1 MKSRSAQVRSH
12 LDHPVI
18 DSDGHLFEF
27 YPMFLDY
34 LKGEAGSGAAD
45 RMVKAFSNGVSGSL
59 WFRLTPQE
67 RRERRITRPGFWSVP
82 TRRTE
87 DLATTILPRL
97 LYERM
102 EEMGLDFTVLYPSMG
117 IGAIHFG
124 DQELRRASCRALNR
138 MFADLYRDYADAIT
152 PAGLIPMHTPAEAI
166 DELQYA
172 VRELG
177 FKVVLLPGYVR
188 RSIPEVERKYPHA
201 TRYAFWLDTYGVESE
216 HDYDPVWAKCQ
227 ELRVAGTFHSLG
239 AGWGSFTSTTS
250 FMYNHIGHFAAAG
263 DAICK
268 SLFLG
273 GVTRRFPVN
282 FAFLEGGV
290 GWARSLLAGIIGH
303 WSKRNVRALE
313 NYDPR
318 NLDLNKFRDLMLRYG
333 DEFAKKCASGEVTL
347 SDVVHK
353 FLPAAFKAFDT
364 EMPSEDLHML
374 DEWAACGIETV
385 EDIGKLFS
393 PFYFGCE
400 ADDPV
405 TASAFDAKHNPLGV
419 RLNAIFGSDIG
430 HWDVPDMTEVLE
442 EAYEPVE
449 EGKMTPDDFRDFVF
463 ANPLRLW
470 TGGNPDFFKGT
481 RVETAVNRFLGSRR

>member
-1 MKSRSAQVRSH
+1 MTSPSARIRSR

-27 YPMFLDY
+27 YPMFIDY
-34 LKGEAGSGAAD
+34 LKQEAGGGVLD
-45 RMVKAFSNGVSGSL
+45 RMEKAFSNSTVGTL
-59 WFRLTPQE
+59 WFKLTPEE
-67 RRERRITRPGFWSVP
+67 RRARRITRPGFWSVP
-82 TRRTE
+82 TRRAE

-102 EEMGLDFTVLYPSMG
+102 EEIGLDFTVLYPGMG
-117 IGAIHFG
+117 IGAIHLG
-124 DQELRRASCRALNR
+124 DEELRRAGCRALNR
-138 MFADLYRDYADAIT
+138 MFADLYRDYADAMT

-166 DELQYA
+166 EELEFA
-172 VRELG
+172 VKKLG
-177 FKVVLLPGYVR
+177 FKVLMFPGYVR
-188 RSIPEVERKYPHA
+188 RPIADVARKYPDA
-201 TRYAFWLDTYGVESE
+201 NRYAFWLDTYAVESE
-216 HDYDPVWAKCQ
+216 HDYDPVWARCQ
-227 ELRVAGTFHSLG
+227 ELKIAPTFHSLG
-239 AGWGSFTSTTS
+239 AGWGSFTSSTS

-263 DAICK
+263 EAICK

-273 GVTRRFPVN
+273 GVTRRFNIN

-303 WSKRNVRALE
+303 WSKRNVAALA

-318 NLDLNKFRDLMLRYG
+318 NLDLKKFGELMVRYG
-333 DEFAKKCASGEVTL
+333 GEQTKKYGGAGVTL
-347 SDVVHK
+347 SDVAHK

-364 EMPSEDLHML
+364 EMPSEDLQML
-374 DEWAACGIETV
+374 DEWAQCGIESV
-385 EDIGKLFS
+385 EDIGRLFA

-405 TASAFDAKHNPLGV
+405 TTSAFDTRHNPLGA
-419 RLNAIFGSDIG
+419 RLNAVFGSDIG

-449 EGKMTPDDFRDFVF
+449 DGKMSERDFRDFVF
-463 ANPLRLW
+463 TNPARLW

-481 RVETAVNRFLGSRR
+481 RVEAAVNKLLG

>member
-1 MKSRSAQVRSH
+1 MKSRSARIRSR

-27 YPMFLDY
+27 YPLFQEY
-34 LKGEAGSGAAD
+34 LKREGGSEAAD
-45 RMVKAFSNGVSGSL
+45 RLARTFSNSAVGSL
-59 WFRLTPQE
+59 WFRLTPEQ
-67 RRERRITRPGFWSVP
+67 RRQRRITRPGFWSVP
-82 TRRTE
+82 TRRAE

-97 LYERM
+97 LHERM
-102 EEMGLDFTVLYPSMG
+102 EEMGLDYTVLYPGMG

-124 DQELRRASCRALNR
+124 DEELRRLSCRALNR
-138 MFADLYRDYADAIT
+138 MFADLYRDYADAMT
-152 PAGLIPMHTPAEAI
+152 PAGVIPMHTPAEAI
-166 DELQYA
+166 DELEYA
-172 VRELG
+172 VGKLG
-177 FKVVLLPGYVR
+177 LKVVMLPSYVR
-188 RSIPEVERKYPHA
+188 RPIAEVARKYPEAARH
-201 TRYAFWLDTYGVESE
+201 AFWLDTYGVESE
-216 HDYDPVWAKCQ
+216 YDYDPVWAKCQ
-227 ELRVAGTFHSLG
+227 ELKVAGNFHSIG
-239 AGWGSFTSTTS
+239 AGWGSYTSTTS

-263 DAICK
+263 EAICK

-303 WSKRNVRALE
+303 WQKRNVKALA

-318 NLDLNKFRDLMLRYG
+318 NLDLKKFRELMATYG
-333 DEFAKKCASGEVTL
+333 DEFTRRCANADLTL
-347 SDVVHK
+347 SDVAHR

-364 EMPSEDLHML
+364 EMPSEDLRML
-374 DEWAACGIETV
+374 DEWAQCGIETV
-385 EDIGKLFS
+385 EDIGRLFA

-405 TASAFDAKHNPLGV
+405 TASAFDQKHNPLGV

-442 EAYEPVE
+442 EAWEPVE
-449 EGKMTPDDFRDFVF
+449 EHKMTAEDFRDFVF
-463 ANPLRLW
+463 ANPVRLW
-470 TGGNPDFFKGT
+470 TAGNRDFFKGT
-481 RVETAVNRFLGSRR
+481 RVEGAVNKLLGG

>member
-1 MKSRSAQVRSH
+1 MASGSAQIRSR

-27 YPMFLDY
+27 HPMVIDY
-34 LKGEAGSGAAD
+34 IKSEGGSGAAD
-45 RMVKAFSNGVSGSL
+45 RLARAFSNSVSGSL
-59 WFRLTPQE
+59 WFKLTPEQ
-67 RRERRITRPGFWSVP
+67 RRQRRITRPGFWSVP
-82 TRRTE
+82 TRRAE

-102 EEMGLDFTVLYPSMG
+102 EDMGLDYTVLYPSMG

-124 DQELRRASCRALNR
+124 DEELRRASCRALNR

-152 PAGLIPMHTPAEAI
+152 PVGLIPMHTPSEAI
-166 DELQYA
+166 EELEFA
-172 VRELG
+172 VGKLG
-177 FKVVLLPGYVR
+177 LKVVLLAGYVR
-188 RSIPEVERKYPHA
+188 RPIAEVERKYPGA
-201 TRYAFWLDTYGVESE
+201 MRYAFWLDTFGVESE
-216 HDYDPVWAKCQ
+216 YDYDPVWAKCQ
-227 ELRVAGTFHSLG
+227 ELKVAATFHSIG

-263 DAICK
+263 EAICK

-290 GWARSLLAGIIGH
+290 GWARSLLAGLIGH
-303 WSKRNVRALE
+303 WNKRNVAALA

-318 NLDLNKFRDLMLRYG
+318 NLDLRKFGDLMVRYG
-333 DEFAKKCASGEVTL
+333 NERTASLGRDITL
-347 SDVVHK
+347 SDVAHK

-364 EMPSEDLHML
+364 ELPAEDRNLL
-374 DEWAACGIETV
+374 DEWAKCGIENV

-405 TASAFDAKHNPLGV
+405 TTSAFDAKHNPLGV
-419 RLNAIFGSDIG
+419 RLNAVFGSDIG

-449 EGKMTPDDFRDFVF
+449 EGKMTAQDFKDFVF
-463 ANPLRLW
+463 TNPVKLW

-481 RVETAVNRFLGSRR
+481 RVEGAVNKLLV

>member
-1 MKSRSAQVRSH
+1 MASKSARIHSR

-27 YPMFLDY
+27 YPLFLEY
-34 LKGEAGSGAAD
+34 LKAEAGTGAAE
-45 RMVKAFSNGVSGSL
+45 RLAKTFSNSVVGSL
-59 WFRLTPQE
+59 WFRSTPEQ

-82 TRRTE
+82 TKRAE

-102 EEMGLDFTVLYPSMG
+102 EEIGLDYTVLYPGMG

-124 DQELRRASCRALNR
+124 DQELRQASCRALNR
-138 MFADLYRDYADAIT
+138 MFADLYQDYAEAMT

-166 DELQYA
+166 DELEFA
-172 VRELG
+172 VGQLG
-177 FKVVLLPGYVR
+177 LKVVMLPGYVR
-188 RSIPEVERKYPHA
+188 RSITEVERKYPDA

-216 HDYDPVWAKCQ
+216 YDYDPVWAKCQ
-227 ELRVAGTFHSLG
+227 ELKVAPTFHSIG
-239 AGWGSFTSTTS
+239 TGWGSYASSTS

-263 DAICK
+263 EAICK

-282 FAFLEGGV
+282 FVFLEGGV
-290 GWARSLLAGIIGH
+290 GWARSLLAGLIGH
-303 WSKRNVRALE
+303 WSKRNVAALA

-318 NLDLNKFRDLMLRYG
+318 NLDLEKFGQLMRHYG
-333 DEFAKKCASGEVTL
+333 DKVTGSYGRNLTL
-347 SDVVHK
+347 SDVAHR

-364 EMPSEDLHML
+364 ELPSEDLSLL
-374 DEWAACGIETV
+374 DEWAKCGIEKV

-405 TASAFDAKHNPLGV
+405 TTSAFDSRHNPLGM
-419 RLNAIFGSDIG
+419 RLNAVFGSDIG

-442 EAYEPVE
+442 EAYEGVE
-449 EGKMTPDDFRDFVF
+449 EGKMSAADFKDFVF
-463 ANPLRLW
+463 INPVKLW
-470 TGGNPDFFKGT
+470 TDGNPDFFKGT
-481 RVETAVNRFLGSRR
+481 RLESAVSKVLTG

>member
-1 MKSRSAQVRSH
+1 MPSRSAQIHSR

-27 YPMFLDY
+27 HPMVADY
-34 LKGEAGSGAAD
+34 LKHEAGRAMAE
-45 RMVKAFSNGVSGSL
+45 RLAKTFSNSVVGSL
-59 WFRLTPQE
+59 WFKLTPEQ

-82 TRRTE
+82 TRRAE

-117 IGAIHFG
+117 IGVLHFG
-124 DQELRRASCRALNR
+124 DEELRRAACRALNR

-152 PAGLIPMHTPAEAI
+152 PVGLIPMHTPREAI
-166 DELQYA
+166 DELEFA
-172 VRELG
+172 VGKLG
-177 FKVVLLPGYVR
+177 LKAVLLAGYVR
-188 RSIPEVERKYPHA
+188 RPIAEVARKYPDAARH
-201 TRYAFWLDTYGVESE
+201 AFWLDTYGVESE
-216 HDYDPVWAKCQ
+216 YDYDPVWAKCQ
-227 ELRVAGTFHSLG
+227 ELKVAATFHSIG
-239 AGWGSFTSTTS
+239 TGWGSFASSTS

-263 DAICK
+263 EAICK

-273 GVTRRFPVN
+273 GITRRFPIN

-290 GWARSLLAGIIGH
+290 GWARNLLAGIVGH
-303 WSKRNVRALE
+303 WSKRNLAALA

-318 NLDLNKFRDLMLRYG
+318 NLDLEKFADLMARYG
-333 DEFAKKCASGEVTL
+333 DGPAKGFGRNITL
-347 SDVVHK
+347 SDVAHK

-364 EMPSEDLHML
+364 EMPSEDLSSL
-374 DEWAACGIETV
+374 DEWAKCRIESV
-385 EDIGKLFS
+385 EDIGRLFA

-419 RLNAIFGSDIG
+419 RLNAVFGSDIG

-449 EGKMTPDDFRDFVF
+449 DGKMTAQDFKDFVF
-463 ANPLRLW
+463 TNPVNLW
-470 TGGNPDFFKGT
+470 TAGNPDFFKGT
-481 RVETAVNRFLGSRR
+481 RVEAAVRRWQSR